1 MSKLFECVIADEVHS
16 HSEYDS
22 YQFGFK
28 AGHST
33 GQCTNV
39 SKNVV
44 EYYTSRGSYVFTC
57 FIDFTKAFDRVSYW
71 KLFNK
76 LLDDGS
82 NSRVIAVLAYWY
94 SHGKYACAGVIH
106 YQMCLIFEMVLD
118 RAVYYHLLKHL
129 QDVGIVLGNC
139 Q

>member
-1 MSKLFECVIADEVHS
+1 MTKLFECVIADEVHS

-94 SHGKYACAGVIH
+94 SHQQVCVRWRNS
-106 YQMCLIFEMVLD
+106 LS
-118 RAVYYHLLKHL
+118 AVFHIRNGTR
-129 QDVGIVLGNC
+129 QGGILSPT
-139 Q
+139 